1 MPSQD
6 NDPRSA
12 PPKIRIRGLKKSF
25 GQNVVLD
32 GVDLDIWTGDNLV
45 LLGASGTGKSVL
57 VKCILGLL
65 RPDAGS
71 ILFDGRDVRELS
83 SEEREQ
89 MRRKTGVLFQ
99 NGALFDSLTVWRN
112 VAFGLMHGAG
122 FTTARAR
129 EIAIEKLAAVGL
141 GADAAD
147 LPPSALSGGM
157 QKRVALARAIAT
169 DPEILFLDDPT
180 AGLDPILTTIIDQF
194 IMQSIDALGATALT
208 ITQDIESA
216 RRMADRMA
224 VLHGGRIVWE
234 GPADAVDSTGNP
246 HVDEIVQ
253 PSLAARRT
261 ASDVGSRPDAR
272 PAS

>member
-1 MPSQD
+1 MPHPD
-6 NDPRSA
+6 NDA
-12 PPKIRIRGLKKSF
+12 PGVLPKIRIRRLKKAF
-25 GQNVVLD
+25 GENVVLD
-32 GVDLDIWTGDNLV
+32 GVDLDIRTGDNLV

-57 VKCILGLL
+57 VKCILGLIE
-65 RPDAGS
+65 PDAGS
-71 ILFDGRDVRELS
+71 VLVDGRDVRELS
-83 SEEREQ
+83 AEERKQ
-89 MRRKTGVLFQ
+89 LRRKTGVLFQ

-112 VAFGLMHGAG
+112 VAFGLLHGAG
-122 FTTARAR
+122 VPASRARAV
-129 EIAIEKLAAVGL
+129 AIEKLAAVGL
-141 GADAAD
+141 GADVAD
-147 LPPSALSGGM
+147 LLPSALSGGM

-194 IMQSIDALGATALT
+194 IMQSIAALGATALT

-224 VLHGGRIVWE
+224 VLHGGRIIWE

-253 PSLAARRT
+253 PSLAARR
-261 ASDVGSRPDAR
+261 AAAGA
-272 PAS
+272 AG